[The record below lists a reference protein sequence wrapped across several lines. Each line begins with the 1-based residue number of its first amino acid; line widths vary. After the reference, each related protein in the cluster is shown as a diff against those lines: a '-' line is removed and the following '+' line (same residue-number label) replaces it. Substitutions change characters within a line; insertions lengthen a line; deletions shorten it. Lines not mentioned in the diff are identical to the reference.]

1 MDENRRATYRS
12 TARRLARL
20 AQDTPELAY
29 ASAEKAPSTQTPDE
43 ADMTA
48 LKRAVRL
55 CMGTSGVSGSFEKQT
70 PIEFPERVD
79 GQ

>member
-12 TARRLARL
+12 TARRLAYL
-20 AQDTPELAY
+20 TQDIPELAY
-29 ASAEKAPSTQTPDE
+29 ASAEKAPSMQTTHE

-48 LKRAVRL
+48 LKCAVRI
-55 CMGTSGVSGSFEKQT
+55 CMGTSRVSGSFGKQT